1 MIEFTVNGTKRQVD
15 VAPDMPLLWVLR
27 DTLGL
32 TGTKYGCG
40 IAQCGAC
47 TVMIDGQATRSCQV
61 PLDSIGSADIR
72 TIEAIDQDA
81 VGRKVVEAWVADQ
94 VPQCGYCQSGQ
105 VMAATALLKQTP
117 HPSEADIADAMTNL
131 CRCGTYNRVAAAIRR
146 VAQA

>member
-1 MIEFTVNGTKRQVD
+1 
-15 VAPDMPLLWVLR
+15 
-27 DTLGL
+27 
-32 TGTKYGCG
+32 
-40 IAQCGAC
+40 
-47 TVMIDGQATRSCQV
+47 
-61 PLDSIGSADIR
+61 